1 VLDTETLIKTL
12 FEDSAFVPHSSL
24 KLDPVVVVFVL
35 DEQVHCASSDVVVLK
50 LTGKENNFY

>member
-1 VLDTETLIKTL
+1 MLDTETLIKTL
-12 FEDSAFVPHSSL
+12 FEDSPFVPHSSL

-50 LTGKENNFY
+50 LTEI